1 MRITADSNTPFI
13 QDAFRDLGELHLVP
27 TGAFTPDVLRSTDV
41 LIVRSETRVG
51 AQLLD
56 GTPVRFVGT
65 VTIGTDHVDVPYLA
79 KRGIAFASAPGSNA
93 NSVKEYLVAALL
105 ALGRR
110 FEFSLE
116 GKVLGVVGV
125 GHIGRRVVEAA
136 SSLGMIVLQNDPPLK
151 RKTGESRF
159 VPLDQLMSADIVT
172 LHVPL
177 TRSGEDR
184 TAHLFD
190 VHRIR
195 AMRRGAIL
203 INTSRGGVVETSAL
217 LRALAEGHL
226 AASVLDVWENEPN
239 ISVDLLSRSV
249 VATPH
254 IAGYSLDGK
263 VNAVSMIRRA
273 VCEHYGL
280 PSSWDPSDRMPRPAR
295 PVVELSADE
304 MADDEVIR
312 RAVTHAY
319 DLERDDRNLRKMR
332 ALQPEEK
339 GPYFSRL
346 RSTYRVRREF
356 SSYEVHL
363 PGKREDVARTL
374 NTLGFRTKA
383 DAGPGSRTLSATSL
397 SL

>member
-1 MRITADSNTPFI
+1 VRITADSNTPLI
-13 QDAFRDLGELHLVP
+13 EEAFRELGELHLVP
-27 TGAFTPDVLRSTDV
+27 TGAFTPEILRSTDV

-51 AQLLD
+51 PQLLE
-56 GTPVRFVGT
+56 GTAVRFVGT
-65 VTIGTDHVDVPYLA
+65 VTIGTDHVDIPYLTE
-79 KRGIAFASAPGSNA
+79 RRIAFASAPGSNA
-93 NSVKEYLVAALL
+93 TSVKEYIVAALL

-110 FEFSLE
+110 FGFPLE

-136 SSLGMIVLQNDPPLK
+136 SSLGMIVLQNDPPLR
-151 RKTGESRF
+151 RKTGDSRF

-177 TRSGEDR
+177 TRSGEDP
-184 TAHLFD
+184 TAHLFNLD
-190 VHRIR
+190 RIR
-195 AMRRGAIL
+195 AMKRGAML

-239 ISVDLLSRSV
+239 ISEELLSRSV

-273 VCEHYGL
+273 VCERYDLHL
-280 PSSWDPSDRMPRPAR
+280 SWDPSERMPRPAQ
-295 PVVELSADE
+295 PVVELSGDE
-304 MADDEVIR
+304 VTDDE
-312 RAVTHAY
+312 AVRLAVSHAY
-319 DLERDDRNLRKMR
+319 DLDRDDGDLRKMCVLTPGDR
-332 ALQPEEK
+332 

-346 RSTYRVRREF
+346 RSTYRIRREF
-356 SSYEVHL
+356 SSYEVRL
-363 PGKREDVARTL
+363 PERRDVARRILT
-374 NTLGFRTKA
+374 TIGFRTDA
-383 DAGPGSRTLSATSL
+383 DVGPQGRTIS
-397 SL
+397 